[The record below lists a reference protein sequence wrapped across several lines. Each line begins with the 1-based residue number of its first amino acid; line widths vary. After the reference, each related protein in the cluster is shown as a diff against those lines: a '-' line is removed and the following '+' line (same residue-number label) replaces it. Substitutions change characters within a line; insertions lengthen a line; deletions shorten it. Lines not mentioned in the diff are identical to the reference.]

1 MTGIDLAAVAVLVAA
16 VYWIEAGL
24 SAVLGNRRTPGLAG
38 VEPLADQV
46 LPSLAIVAA
55 AKDEA
60 GRVEQA
66 ARSLLAQD
74 YPRVR
79 FILVDDRSADET
91 GRILDRLAAEDSRLR
106 VLHVESLPD
115 GWIGKCNALALGAEA
130 ADSDW
135 ILFTDAD
142 VTLAPDAAR
151 RAVSLATRGGWDHVA
166 VAPDM
171 RIEGLGEAVFIAAFV
186 VIFNASLRPW
196 LASDPRRKNAIGIGA
211 FNLVGRKIYRLA
223 GGHSKIRYELL
234 DDLALGKILKESGA
248 RQVFARHD
256 GSVAVR
262 WHSGVRGLVRGVEK
276 NAFPAARYNLLL
288 GLVAPWIQLALGWA
302 PVIGLL
308 LPGPAPK
315 IAALAAWAGVFLCYR
330 EASRNVNIRIWQAI
344 LMPVG
349 VTLFLYSFARSMIVT
364 LKQGGVIWRGTFY
377 PLRDLRRRMVRWRIV
392 Q

>member
-196 LASDPRRKNAIGIGA
+196 LASDPRRKNAI
-211 FNLVGRKIYRLA
+211 
-223 GGHSKIRYELL
+223 
-234 DDLALGKILKESGA
+234 
-248 RQVFARHD
+248 RQR
-256 GSVAVR
+256 SR
-262 WHSGVRGLVRGVEK
+262 SPS
-276 NAFPAARYNLLL
+276 NATDQRT
-288 GLVAPWIQLALGWA
+288 
-302 PVIGLL
+302 
-308 LPGPAPK
+308 
-315 IAALAAWAGVFLCYR
+315 R
-330 EASRNVNIRIWQAI
+330 
-344 LMPVG
+344 
-349 VTLFLYSFARSMIVT
+349 
-364 LKQGGVIWRGTFY
+364 
-377 PLRDLRRRMVRWRIV
+377 
-392 Q
+392 

>member
-1 MTGIDLAAVAVLVAA
+1 MTEPSLATAAVLVAA
-16 VYWIEAGL
+16 LYWIEAGL

-38 VEPLADQV
+38 TEPLADQE
-46 LPSLAIVAA
+46 LPSLSIVAA

-79 FILVDDRSADET
+79 IMLVDDRSTDET
-91 GRILDRLAAEDSRLR
+91 GPILDRLAAEDPRLR
-106 VLHVESLPD
+106 VLHVASLPE
-115 GWIGKCNALALGAEA
+115 GWIGKCHALALGAEA

-151 RAVSLATRGGWDHVA
+151 RAVSLAVRGGWDHVA
-166 VAPDM
+166 VGPDM
-171 RIEGLGEAVFIAAFV
+171 RIQGLGEAVFIAAFV

-211 FNLVGRKIYRLA
+211 FNLVRRRAYRLA

-234 DDLALGKILKESGA
+234 DDIALGKILKESGA

-256 GSVAVR
+256 GLVSVR
-262 WHSGVRGLVRGVEK
+262 WHSGVRGLVRGIEK

-302 PVIGLL
+302 PLIGLL
-308 LPGPAPK
+308 LPGTTAK
-315 IAALAAWAGVFLCYR
+315 ITALAAWVGVFLCYR
-330 EASRNVNIRIWQAI
+330 EAARNVSIRVWQAI
-344 LMPVG
+344 LMPIG

-364 LKQGGVIWRGTFY
+364 LGQGGVVWRGTFY
-377 PLRDLRRRMVRWRIV
+377 PLAELRRRMVR
-392 Q
+392 

>member
-1 MTGIDLAAVAVLVAA
+1 VTATHLATAAVAVSAL
-16 VYWIEAGL
+16 YWIEAGL
-24 SAVLGNRRTPGLAG
+24 SAVLGNRRTPGLASL
-38 VEPLADQV
+38 EPLADRE
-46 LPSLAIVAA
+46 LPSLCIVAT
-55 AKDEA
+55 AKDE
-60 GRVEQA
+60 GERVEQA

-74 YPRVR
+74 YPNVR
-79 FILVDDRSADET
+79 MVIVDDRSTDET
-91 GRILDRLAAEDSRLR
+91 GRILDRIAGEDSRLR
-106 VLHVESLPD
+106 VLHVESLPE
-115 GWIGKCNALALGAEA
+115 GWIGKCYALALGAEA
-130 ADSDW
+130 AESDW

-151 RAVSLATRGGWDHVA
+151 RAASLAVRGGWDHVA

-211 FNLVGRKIYRLA
+211 FNMVRRNAYQLA
-223 GGHSKIRYELL
+223 GGHFKIRYELL
-234 DDLALGKILKESGA
+234 DDIALGKILKESGA

-256 GSVAVR
+256 GLAAVR
-262 WHSGVRGLVRGVEK
+262 WHAGVHGLVRGVEK

-288 GLVAPWIQLALGWA
+288 GLVAPWIQLALAWT

-308 LPGPAPK
+308 LPGAVPK

-330 EASRNVNIRIWQAI
+330 EAARNVSIRVWQAI

-349 VTLFLYSFARSMIVT
+349 VTLFLYAFARSMIVT
-364 LKQGGVIWRGTFY
+364 LQQGGVIWRGTFY
-377 PLRDLRRRMVRWRIV
+377 PLSDLRRRMVW
-392 Q
+392 

>member
-1 MTGIDLAAVAVLVAA
+1 VTAADLATATVAVSAL
-16 VYWIEAGL
+16 YWIEAGI
-24 SAVLGNRRTPGLAG
+24 SAVLGNRRTPGL
-38 VEPLADQV
+38 VNLDPLADQE
-46 LPSLAIVAA
+46 LPSLSIIAA
-55 AKDEA
+55 ARDEA

-79 FILVDDRSADET
+79 IVLIDDRSTDGT
-91 GRILDRLAAEDSRLR
+91 GRILDRIAAEDSRLR
-106 VLHVESLPD
+106 VLHVESLPE
-115 GWIGKCNALALGAEA
+115 GWIGKCHALALGAEA
-130 ADSDW
+130 AESDW

-151 RAVSLATRGGWDHVA
+151 RAVSLAVRERWDHVA

-211 FNLVGRKIYRLA
+211 FNLVKRSAYELA

-234 DDLALGKILKESGA
+234 DDIALGKILKQSGA

-256 GSVAVR
+256 GLVAVR
-262 WHSGVRGLVRGVEK
+262 WHSGVLGLVRGVEK

-288 GLVAPWIQLALGWA
+288 GLVAPWIQLALAWA
-302 PVIGLL
+302 PLIGLL
-308 LPGPAPK
+308 LPGATPK

-330 EASRNVNIRIWQAI
+330 EAARNVSIKVWQAI

-349 VTLFLYSFARSMIVT
+349 VTLFLYSFVRSMVVT

-377 PLRDLRRRMVRWRIV
+377 PLADLRRNMVW
-392 Q
+392 

>member
-1 MTGIDLAAVAVLVAA
+1 MTALNVAVAA
-16 VYWIEAGL
+16 VVLAALYWIEAGV
-24 SAVLGNRRTPGLAG
+24 SAALGNRRTPGL
-38 VEPLADQV
+38 VNLEPLADHE
-46 LPSLAIVAA
+46 LPSLTIIAA
-55 AKDEA
+55 ARDEA

-79 FILVDDRSADET
+79 IVLIDDRSTDET
-91 GRILDRLAAEDSRLR
+91 GRILDRIAGEDSRLR
-106 VLHVESLPD
+106 VLHVESLPE
-115 GWIGKCNALALGAEA
+115 GWIGKCHALALGAEA
-130 ADSDW
+130 AESDW

-151 RAVSLATRGGWDHVA
+151 RAVSLAVRERWDHVA

-211 FNLVGRKIYRLA
+211 FNLVKRSAYELA

-234 DDLALGKILKESGA
+234 DDIALGKILKQSGA

-256 GSVAVR
+256 GLVAVR
-262 WHSGVRGLVRGVEK
+262 WHSGVLGLVRGVEK
-276 NAFPAARYNLLL
+276 NAYPAARYNLLL
-288 GLVAPWIQLALGWA
+288 GLVAPWIQLALAWA
-302 PVIGLL
+302 PLIGLL
-308 LPGPAPK
+308 LPGATPK

-330 EASRNVNIRIWQAI
+330 EAARNVSIRVWQAI

-349 VTLFLYSFARSMIVT
+349 VALFLYSFVRSMVVT

-377 PLRDLRRRMVRWRIV
+377 PLADLRRNMVW
-392 Q
+392 